1 MFEKFHDQKAL
12 FKVPK
17 ICNINFWIKNYP
29 IPPLALFRKLIWFG
43 SRTLPLHPMQGNKWD
58 DDFLASCVGGNH
70 DYIII
75 SSEEE
80 KEDRDD
86 DNFVKHQFW
95 SGTSAEQIWSLPNRD
110 AELLQKWYFAK
121 GPKVFDETDRR
132 KNRSKTL
139 CGGANPILQMGET
152 VGASQSKLKLEIVLR
167 MANRVLQLAE
177 GTMFV

>member
-1 MFEKFHDQKAL
+1 MILGQLRIWARATTYAAL
-12 FKVPK
+12 
-17 ICNINFWIKNYP
+17 
-29 IPPLALFRKLIWFG
+29 
-43 SRTLPLHPMQGNKWD
+43 
-58 DDFLASCVGGNH
+58 VGGKH

-75 SSEEE
+75 YIIYIIISPEEE
-80 KEDRDD
+80 KEHQDE

-110 AELLQKWYFAK
+110 AELPQKWYFAK
-121 GPKVFDETDRR
+121 RLKVFDETDRR

-167 MANRVLQLAE
+167 MANRVFQLAVKIQCI
-177 GTMFV
+177 FNDLILVIYLALIYPK